1 MEKLKNIRFNL
12 RFFTGSDSFESV
24 HSVDELGE
32 KLRNNQIAF
41 DDLMA
46 YFFSGQLQR
55 WLECH
60 GAKDSVLLEKLRA
73 IDSKATNKEI
83 VKALFAAL
91 GFCFDEREIDR
102 MIVSYDFPSRLQET
116 ALKNTQAAEAQL
128 NSVQNEIEAYE
139 ATCRQ
144 ILQGRKDSLLVKK
157 LIGKIVDKYLPL
169 LELDVVRFFA
179 KMKSPENGC
188 PVAILELLARK
199 TSRRLFLRENV
210 MPDKGA
216 YFSDSLYGH
225 YDKACVNP
233 KELNYWMKFTRTRT
247 NFWVEISGSNVRNPQ
262 PIDLINDYSDAT
274 SSWKQLVPKGRKV
287 MILCNSGV
295 EVLDGKGEK
304 WEESGMNNRF
314 LVLDGCSYKQ
324 VFSTKAFL
332 AYWEL

>member
-216 YFSDSLYGH
+216 YFSDSLYGFEPILLIASH
-225 YDKACVNP
+225 GVFETIPLNLALIRLGR
-233 KELNYWMKFTRTRT
+233 KEFFK
-247 NFWVEISGSNVRNPQ
+247 
-262 PIDLINDYSDAT
+262 INDQMPFFPSA
-274 SSWKQLVPKGRKV
+274 SS
-287 MILCNSGV
+287 
-295 EVLDGKGEK
+295 
-304 WEESGMNNRF
+304 
-314 LVLDGCSYKQ
+314 
-324 VFSTKAFL
+324 
-332 AYWEL
+332 